1 MRSLILKTIVAGV
14 LILWSG
20 CASQEPA
27 QQPEAAETQTV
38 GEVLKASLVD
48 STATMEAGPGL
59 VGAEEVMDDSLLQY
73 MLESARLHYVSA
85 ISAEQNGDSVRSA
98 MQFESAIELLDR
110 LSTVPGIEDN
120 RDFNDLSRAV
130 VQDYETYIAAID
142 SLDPGSSI
150 FALRE
155 KMNQLLDTDVDDS
168 TLTATPTTVLRGT
181 TVPLAI
187 NELVERNITFFQTK
201 GREHMERWLY
211 RAGIYFPM
219 MRPIFQEEGVP
230 EELMFLAMAESGL
243 NPNARSWARAV
254 GMWQFMKGT
263 GRLYGLRTGFWMDE
277 RRDFEKATR
286 AAARHLSDLHQEF
299 DDWYL
304 AIAAYNSGAG
314 RIYRGIRKSRSTD
327 FWTMRRYLPRET
339 RNYVP
344 QYIAVTVIGLNP
356 EAYGFSG
363 ITPGAPLQYDYV
375 TVDDCVDLATLA
387 ECAGTDVWTLK
398 DLNPELVQFC
408 TPPGTRSYRLR
419 VPPGRSAIFAEK
431 YAAIPETEKRDW
443 IVHQVRKGETLS
455 KIGARYGIPTTVIA
469 EANHLTSK
477 KLSVRQT
484 LVIPVP
490 KASDRYAPL
499 IAQSSSYDYDRPTKR
514 RSPDRS
520 RVTRELKRAETSQQ
534 SVPKDRVSLTYRVR
548 KGDTLGEIA
557 ELYSCRA
564 ADIRNWND
572 ISYGEHI
579 RAGQNLT
586 LWVRAS
592 QKEKYARVDKMSDSE
607 RTGLASSASR
617 VRAPSGDGSADVY
630 VVKSGD
636 NLERIAQAHQVSVQ
650 QLKLWNNLK
659 GSKIYAGQ
667 ELNLMADAR
676 RVKIV
681 SEIPKDAGKSSES
694 GRQTIYVVKKGDT
707 LWDIARAYDV
717 TAKDLQAWNDL
728 NGRRIYA
735 GQELVIRTSE
745 GTR

>member
-1 MRSLILKTIVAGV
+1 MTSLILKTIVAGV
-14 LILWSG
+14 LILLSG

-27 QQPEAAETQTV
+27 QKPEALNPEPSTPELQEAAV
-38 GEVLKASLVD
+38 SD
-48 STATMEAGPGL
+48 STLALEAEPAP
-59 VGAEEVMDDSLLQY
+59 VGAEEALDDSLVQF
-73 MLESARLHYVSA
+73 MLENARLHYVSA
-85 ISAEQNGDSVRSA
+85 ITAEQNGDTVRSA
-98 MQFESAIELLDR
+98 VQFESAIDLLDR

-142 SLDPGSSI
+142 SLNPESSI

-155 KMNQLLDTDVDDS
+155 KMNQVIDVDDS
-168 TLTATPTTVLRGT
+168 TLTSEPSTVLRGT
-181 TVPLAI
+181 TVPLVI

-211 RAGIYFPM
+211 RAGMYFPL

-286 AAARHLSDLHQEF
+286 AAARHLNDLHQEF
-299 DDWYL
+299 GDWYL

-314 RIYRGIRKSRSTD
+314 RIYRGIRRSRTTD
-327 FWTMRRYLPRET
+327 FWAMRRHLPRET

-363 ITPGAPLQYDYV
+363 VAPAAPLQYDYV
-375 TVDDCVDLATLA
+375 TVDDCVDLTTLA
-387 ECAGTDVWTLK
+387 GCAGTDVWTLK

-419 VPPGRSAIFAEK
+419 VPPGRAALFAEK
-431 YAAIPETEKRDW
+431 YAAIPESEKRDW
-443 IVHQVRKGETLS
+443 IVHQVRKGDTLS
-455 KIGARYGIPTTVIA
+455 KIGARYGIPTSVIA

-477 KLSVRQT
+477 KLRVRQT

-490 KASDRYAPL
+490 KASDRFAPL
-499 IAQSSSYDYDRPTKR
+499 IAQSNTYEYDRPTAR
-514 RSPDRS
+514 RTPNSS
-520 RVTRELKRAETSQQ
+520 RVARELKRGQ
-534 SVPKDRVSLTYRVR
+534 SAHQAVPKDRVAVTYRVR
-548 KGDTLGEIA
+548 KGDTLGHIA

-579 RAGQNLT
+579 RPDQKLT
-586 LWVRAS
+586 IWVKES
-592 QKEKYARVDKMSDSE
+592 QKERYAAVDGMSDAE
-607 RTGLASSASR
+607 RGALKGSAAKPGATSAYG
-617 VRAPSGDGSADVY
+617 VADVY
-630 VVKSGD
+630 VVRPGD
-636 NLERIAQAHQVSVQ
+636 TLERIAQDHQVSVQ
-650 QLKLWNNLK
+650 QLRLWNNLR
-659 GSKIYAGQ
+659 GSTIYAGQ

-681 SEIPKDAGKSSES
+681 SELPKGEAATAKSA
-694 GRQTIYVVKKGDT
+694 QTIYVVKRGDT

-717 TAKDLQAWNDL
+717 TPRDLQAWNDL
-728 NGRRIYA
+728 NGKRIYA
-735 GQELVIRTSE
+735 GQELVIHTNG

>member
-20 CASQEPA
+20 CASQDPA
-27 QQPEAAETQTV
+27 QQPESAATPTV
-38 GEVLKASLVD
+38 GEVVRASAVD
-48 STATMEAGPGL
+48 SILTMEAEPGL
-59 VGAEEVMDDSLLQY
+59 VGAEEVMDDSLVQY
-73 MLESARLHYVSA
+73 MLETARLHYVSA
-85 ISAEQNGDSVRSA
+85 ISAEQNGDTVRSA
-98 MQFESAIELLDR
+98 VQFESAIELLDR

-142 SLDPGSSI
+142 SLNPESSI

-155 KMNQLLDTDVDDS
+155 KMNQMLDVDVDDS
-168 TLTATPTTVLRGT
+168 TLTARPRTVLRGT

-187 NELVERNITFFQTK
+187 NELVERNIYFFQTK
-201 GREHMERWLY
+201 GREHMERWLQ
-211 RAGIYFPM
+211 RAGMYFPL

-286 AAARHLSDLHQEF
+286 AAARHLNDLHAEF

-314 RIYRGIRKSRSTD
+314 RIYRGIRRSRTTD

-363 ITPGAPLQYDYV
+363 ITPAEPLQYEYV
-375 TVDDCVDLATLA
+375 TVDDCVDLTTLA
-387 ECAGTDVWTLK
+387 DCAGTDVWTLK
-398 DLNPELVQFC
+398 DLNPELVQWC
-408 TPPGTRSYRLR
+408 TPPGTRSYRMR
-419 VPPGRSAIFAEK
+419 VPVGRSAVFAEK

-469 EANHLTSK
+469 EANHLTAK
-477 KLSVRQT
+477 RLSVRQT

-490 KASDRYAPL
+490 KASERYAPL
-499 IAQSSSYDYDRPTKR
+499 IAQSNTYDYDRPTKR
-514 RSPDRS
+514 RSPNRS
-520 RVTRELKRAETSQQ
+520 RVDRELKRSQTSQQ
-534 SVPKDRVSLTYRVR
+534 SVPKDRVSVTYRVR
-548 KGDTLGEIA
+548 KGDTLGQIA
-557 ELYSCRA
+557 EMYSCRA

-572 ISYGEHI
+572 ISYGEPI
-579 RAGQNLT
+579 RTDQSLT

-592 QKEKYARVDKMSDSE
+592 QKEKYARVDQMSDAERSSLAAPPKRGGSVPSE
-607 RTGLASSASR
+607 DA
-617 VRAPSGDGSADVY
+617 VDVY
-630 VVKSGD
+630 VVKAGD
-636 NLERIAQAHQVSVQ
+636 SLDKIAEAHQVSVQ

-681 SEIPKDAGKSSES
+681 AEIPKNAGQPSTS
-694 GRQTIYVVKKGDT
+694 GHQTIYVVKRGDT
-707 LWDIARAYDV
+707 LWDIARAYAV

-728 NGRRIYA
+728 NGKRIYA
-735 GQELVIRTSE
+735 GQELVIRTNG

>member
-20 CASQEPA
+20 CASQEPS
-27 QQPEAAETQTV
+27 QQPESSDPQTA
-38 GEVLKASLVD
+38 GEVLEAFVQD
-48 STATMEAGPGL
+48 PRATPEAEPGL
-59 VGAEEVMDDSLLQY
+59 VGAEEVMDDSLVQY
-73 MLESARLHYVSA
+73 TLETARLHYISA
-85 ISAEQNGDSVRSA
+85 LTAEQNGDTVRSA
-98 MQFESAIELLDR
+98 VQFESAIDLLDR

-142 SLDPGSSI
+142 SLNPESSI

-155 KMNQLLDTDVDDS
+155 KMNQVIDVDDS
-168 TLTATPTTVLRGT
+168 TLTSQPTTVLRGT
-181 TVPLAI
+181 TVPLVI
-187 NELVERNITFFQTK
+187 NELVERNILFFQTK
-201 GREHMERWLY
+201 GREHMERWLH
-211 RAGIYFPM
+211 RAGMYFPM

-286 AAARHLSDLHQEF
+286 AAARHLNDLYQEF

-314 RIYRGIRKSRSTD
+314 RIYRGIRRSRSTD
-327 FWTMRRYLPRET
+327 FWTMRRHLPRET

-363 ITPGAPLQYDYV
+363 VTPAAPLQYEYV
-375 TVDDCVDLATLA
+375 TVDDCVDLSTLA
-387 ECAGTDVWTLK
+387 DCAVTDVWTLK
-398 DLNPELVQFC
+398 DLNPELVQFS
-408 TPPGTRSYRLR
+408 TPPGVRSYRLR
-419 VPPGRSAIFAEK
+419 VPPGRSTVFAEK
-431 YAAIPETEKRDW
+431 YAAIPESEKRDW

-455 KIGARYGIPTTVIA
+455 KIGSRYGIPTTVIA
-469 EANHLTSK
+469 EANHLKSNR
-477 KLSVRQT
+477 LSVRQT

-490 KASDRYAPL
+490 KASDRYKPL
-499 IAQSSSYDYDRPTKR
+499 IAQSSTYDYDRPTKR
-514 RSPDRS
+514 KSPNRS
-520 RVTRELKRAETSQQ
+520 RVDRELRKGQASQQ
-534 SVPKDRVSLTYRVR
+534 SVPKDRVSVSYKVR
-548 KGDTLGEIA
+548 KGDTLGHIA
-557 ELYSCRA
+557 EMYACRA

-579 RAGQNLT
+579 RAGQTLT
-586 LWVRAS
+586 VWVRAS
-592 QKEKYARVDKMSDSE
+592 QKEKYAAVDRMSDTDRE
-607 RTGLASSASR
+607 ELASSSRQKTASS
-617 VRAPSGDGSADVY
+617 VDESADKYEVRP
-630 VVKSGD
+630 GD
-636 NLERIAQAHQVSVQ
+636 TLERIAQAHQVSVQ

-681 SEIPKDAGKSSES
+681 TEIPKDAGKASRS
-694 GRQTIYVVKKGDT
+694 GGQTIYVVKKGDT
-707 LWDIARAYDV
+707 LWDIARAYAV
-717 TAKDLQAWNDL
+717 TAKQLQAWNDL
-728 NGRRIYA
+728 NGKRIYA
-735 GQELVIRTSE
+735 GQELVIHTNG